1 LEWFNHQRILSEEKE
16 IMETWPSM
24 KELEE
29 HQRVWK
35 RMTKMKTLEASHSIP
50 PLIAQL
56 IMARREVM
64 DLILIQMKIRK
75 ITS

>member
-1 LEWFNHQRILSEEKE
+1 MLSEGKE
-16 IMETWPSM
+16 IMEIWLSM

-35 RMTKMKTLEASHSIP
+35 KMMMMKTLEGNHSI

-64 DLILIQMKIRK
+64 DLTLILMKTKK